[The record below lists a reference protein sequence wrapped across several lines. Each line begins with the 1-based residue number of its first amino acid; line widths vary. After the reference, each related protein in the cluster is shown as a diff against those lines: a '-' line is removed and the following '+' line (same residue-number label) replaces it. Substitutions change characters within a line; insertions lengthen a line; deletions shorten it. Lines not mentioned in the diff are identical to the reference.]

1 MRDNRYDTAEQLLPH
16 DIQVRELG
24 TGKSR
29 LEVLEEAGLNCR
41 VEPKLSVD
49 DGIQAVRRML
59 PRCWFNTKVKD
70 AVDLLRNY
78 RRTYDEKRDVFYD
91 KPLHDFTS
99 HAADSFRYLAVGL
112 NETDNGWDKPLEI
125 NKQWIV

>member
-1 MRDNRYDTAEQLLPH
+1 MM
-16 DIQVRELG
+16 
-24 TGKSR
+24 K
-29 LEVLEEAGLNCR
+29 
-41 VEPKLSVD
+41 
-49 DGIQAVRRML
+49 
-59 PRCWFNTKVKD
+59 
-70 AVDLLRNY
+70 
-78 RRTYDEKRDVFYD
+78 KRDVFYD